1 MSFEKKNKKYKKA
14 GFNLETSSKMDDL
27 LIENN
32 VNDILKNIK
41 QHTNTNVLNDLDVEQ
56 LNEYAEHN
64 GVDENK
70 VDVIV
75 DNGGAERCQDNIIE
89 NKDIYSNNDI
99 NDNKISKVISDYSN
113 VTNNNINV
121 KYLEKQINTGL
132 TKEKSIIEKDK
143 YLGNINYKN
152 MKDIE
157 DKIINIEPYTDNEL
171 ILNDNIKNFPKK
183 LGYSDV
189 EKVIKNSFYT
199 KQDYYSSAFDIIATY
214 IKGQKLLYIEA
225 EYYCKKQY
233 HMMIFPAIFISA
245 LTAVLSLS
253 IIENNYGP
261 VFVSSLCAFNGFLI
275 SLANYSK
282 LNVAS
287 EAHKITAKQYEKL
300 QTECE
305 FTSGKMMILPTNGD
319 EDNIAKQKLEEVEGV
334 IKEIKEINKN
344 QVPRELRR
352 MLPKVNNTNVFSLVK
367 QITNYETLY
376 INNIKD
382 ELNELRVLEYKE
394 MIKAIEGSEKLEMR
408 EIRKSIK
415 NYTRNLLEL
424 RNEYNQIDV
433 MFRKEIQNL
442 TRSNWFKCLCCS
454 LFEKNDQ
461 NAKLK
466 HLFNSNI

>member
-1 MSFEKKNKKYKKA
+1 MSFEKRNKKYKKT
-14 GFNLETSSKMDDL
+14 GLNLEASKMNSLVID
-27 LIENN
+27 NN

-41 QHTNTNVLNDLDVEQ
+41 QHTNTDVIKNDSDYEYEESDVED
-56 LNEYAEHN
+56 
-64 GVDENK
+64 VDEE
-70 VDVIV
+70 V
-75 DNGGAERCQDNIIE
+75 
-89 NKDIYSNNDI
+89 S
-99 NDNKISKVISDYSN
+99 SK
-113 VTNNNINV
+113 TNNSVEAVNNNVVIN
-121 KYLEKQINTGL
+121 YNEKIKTGL
-132 TKEKSIIEKDK
+132 TKEKSVIDKDK
-143 YLGNINYKN
+143 YLGNMNEKDNQDIKN
-152 MKDIE
+152 IE
-157 DKIINIEPYTDNEL
+157 DNILYINPLTEHEL
-171 ILNDNIKNFPKK
+171 VMDPSKFDIKYYPKK
-183 LGYSDV
+183 LGYSEV
-189 EKVIKNSFYT
+189 ERVIRSSFYT
-199 KQDYYSSAFDIIATY
+199 KQDYYSAAFDIIATY
-214 IKGQKLLYIEA
+214 LKGQKLLYIES
-225 EYYCKKQY
+225 EQYCKKHY
-233 HMMIFPAIFISA
+233 HMMIFPAIFLTA

-282 LNVAS
+282 FNVVA

-305 FTSGKMMILPTNGD
+305 FTSGRMMVLPTKGD
-319 EDNIAKQKLEEVEGV
+319 EDEMSSLRLERIERK

-344 QVPRELRR
+344 ILPRYLRR

-394 MIKAIEGSEKLEMR
+394 MRRDIEKEEKLEMR
-408 EIRKSIK
+408 ELRRSIK
-415 NYTRNLLEL
+415 THTRNLLEL

-442 TRSNWFKCLCCS
+442 NRSNWVKCLCCN
-454 LFEKNDQ
+454 LFEKEEE